1 MSRKGC
7 LTACIVATIV
17 LSFAQPVQA
26 DNACQLIATKGTG
39 KDQAKATKNAEK
51 NLKNMAESMKGKFKH
66 TSTRCGQ
73 SSAGFECIA
82 SGTVCPK
89 EKGSSGD

>member
-1 MSRKGC
+1 
-7 LTACIVATIV
+7 
-17 LSFAQPVQA
+17 
-26 DNACQLIATKGTG
+26 
-39 KDQAKATKNAEK
+39 
-51 NLKNMAESMKGKFKH
+51 MAESMKGKFKH

-89 EKGSSGD
+89 PKEKGSSGD